1 MSIHGNQY
9 ILPLF
14 NTPSTIAPIKEN
26 DELALAFY
34 LLSKDLQPY
43 EKMVSFSRL
52 LWPFLCI
59 QGVIGTH
66 IILDGLNVFS
76 KEGKLTNPPR
86 QPLIGHLL
94 RNVENRTKI
103 EQLNKIIEVL
113 AYKDSGAEEI
123 GEGEE
128 SEYQKLQIKGLINP
142 EFLQS
147 LVKLINLLE
156 YKSVSDYMP
165 LDYGLSTD
173 EALNVAEKYRNIID
187 YMKGNAYRWNAQIEL
202 IEKEVEKWL
211 VDLNVQLKDIE
222 TRYTSQITKTSQA
235 IDSDQI
241 REKLALESDKIDQ
254 WKVNEK
260 KAVIESICVLFR
272 TAERELEEIIKK
284 NKFFTSAEVLKSKVF
299 DDLTESFEKH
309 FKFLIDEGNNFLDT
323 INSLTGKYMELKER
337 AYQIE
342 DEAKR
347 KLEKFSNELNLK
359 LKNRDQNL
367 STFAEKKNEE
377 ITQIENLKIVIESLF
392 SEIKRI
398 IQTKN
403 GTCLQEAK
411 DLIAWSL
418 SDNQAELFNRPIQW
432 VYMPLYCMFVENE
445 NTLEEKLKFLFPG
458 DINSDPLN
466 IYTEISESMKKLK
479 EIIIEKVEYDMAL
492 RSNFEF
498 SCETKN
504 LLSDKSFKK
513 KLQQGISI
521 LRGKAVL
528 NNQMETELRE
538 KLNILL

>member
-14 NTPSTIAPIKEN
+14 NTTSTIAPIKES

-34 LLSKDLQPY
+34 LLSKDMQSH
-43 EKMVSFSRL
+43 EKIISFSRL

-94 RNVENRTKI
+94 RNVENRTEI

-113 AYKDSGAEEI
+113 VYKDTGAEKI
-123 GEGEE
+123 GESEE
-128 SEYQKLQIKGLINP
+128 SEYQKLQINGLVNP

-147 LVKLINLLE
+147 LVKLINLVE
-156 YKSVSDYMP
+156 YKPVSDYMP

-173 EALNVAEKYRNIID
+173 EALSVAEKYRNIID
-187 YMKGNAYRWNAQIEL
+187 YMKGNAYRWNSQIEL

-211 VDLNVQLKDIE
+211 VNLNVQLKDIE
-222 TRYTSQITKTSQA
+222 TRYTSQISKTSQA

-241 REKLALESDKIDQ
+241 KEQLALESDKMDQ

-260 KAVIESICVLFR
+260 KTVIENICVLFK

-284 NKFFTSAEVLKSKVF
+284 NKFFTNAEVLKSKVF
-299 DDLTESFEKH
+299 DDLTESFEKQ
-309 FKFLIDEGNNFLDT
+309 FKLLIDEGNKFVEA
-323 INSLTGKYMELKER
+323 INSLTGKYMELKKR
-337 AYQIE
+337 AYQVE
-342 DEAKR
+342 DEEKI
-347 KLEKFSNELNLK
+347 KLEKFSNELKSK
-359 LKNRDQNL
+359 LKDRDQNL

-377 ITQIENLKIVIESLF
+377 ITQIENLKIVVERLY
-392 SEIKRI
+392 SEIKKV
-398 IQTKN
+398 IQIKN
-403 GTCLQEAK
+403 GTCLQEAR

-432 VYMPLYCMFVENE
+432 VYMPFYGMFVENE
-445 NTLEEKLKFLFPG
+445 KTMDEKVKFIFPG
-458 DINSDPLN
+458 DIKSDPLN
-466 IYTEISESMKKLK
+466 LYTEISESMKTLK
-479 EIIIEKVEYDMAL
+479 ETIIEKVEYDMAL

-504 LLSDKSFKK
+504 LLSDRSFKK
-513 KLQQGISI
+513 KIQQGISI

-538 KLNILL
+538 KLNKLS

>member
-34 LLSKDLQPY
+34 LLSKDLQPH
-43 EKMVSFSRL
+43 ERIISFSRL
-52 LWPFLCI
+52 LWPYLCI

-66 IILDGLNVFS
+66 IILDGLNVFF

-94 RNVENRTKI
+94 RNVENRTKV

-113 AYKDSGAEEI
+113 TYKDTGAEEI

-128 SEYQKLQIKGLINP
+128 SEFQKLKINGLINP

-147 LVKLINLLE
+147 LVKLINLVE
-156 YKSVSDYMP
+156 YKPVSEYMP

-187 YMKGNAYRWNAQIEL
+187 YMKGNAYRWNSQIEL

-211 VDLNVQLKDIE
+211 VNLNVQLKDID
-222 TRYTSQITKTSQA
+222 TRYTSQISKTSQA

-241 REKLALESDKIDQ
+241 REQVALESDKIDQ

-260 KAVIESICVLFR
+260 KTVIENICVLFK
-272 TAERELEEIIKK
+272 TAERELEEIIKR
-284 NKFFTSAEVLKSKVF
+284 NKFFTDTEVLKSKIF
-299 DDLTESFEKH
+299 EDLTESFENH
-309 FKFLIDEGNNFLDT
+309 FKFLIDEGNKFVDN
-323 INSLTGKYMELKER
+323 INSLTGKYIELKER
-337 AYQIE
+337 TYQVE
-342 DEAKR
+342 DEAKI
-347 KLEKFSNELNLK
+347 KLEKFSNELNSK
-359 LKNRDQNL
+359 LKDRDQNL
-367 STFAEKKNEE
+367 STFAVKKNEE
-377 ITQIENLKIVIESLF
+377 ITQIENLKIVVERLF
-392 SEIKRI
+392 SEIKNI
-398 IQTKN
+398 IQIKN

-418 SDNQAELFNRPIQW
+418 SDNQAELFSRPVQW
-432 VYMPLYCMFVENE
+432 VYMPLYAMFVENG
-445 NTLEEKLKFLFPG
+445 NTREEKVKFIFPG
-458 DINSDPLN
+458 DIKSDPLN
-466 IYTEISESMKKLK
+466 IYTEISESMKTLK
-479 EIIIEKVEYDMAL
+479 EIIIKRVELDMAL

-504 LLSDKSFKK
+504 LLSDRSFKK
-513 KLQQGISI
+513 KIQQGISI

-538 KLNILL
+538 KLNILS

>member
-43 EKMVSFSRL
+43 EKIISFSRL
-52 LWPFLCI
+52 LWPYLCI

-94 RNVENRTKI
+94 RNVENRTNI

-113 AYKDSGAEEI
+113 TYKDTGAEEI
-123 GEGEE
+123 GESEE
-128 SEYQKLQIKGLINP
+128 SEYQKLKINGLINP

-147 LVKLINLLE
+147 LVKLINLVE
-156 YKSVSDYMP
+156 YKPVSDYMP

-173 EALNVAEKYRNIID
+173 EALNVAEKYRDIID
-187 YMKGNAYRWNAQIEL
+187 YMKGNAYRWNSQIEL

-211 VDLNVQLKDIE
+211 VNLNVQLKDID
-222 TRYTSQITKTSQA
+222 TRYTSQISKTSQA

-241 REKLALESDKIDQ
+241 REQVALESDKVDQ

-260 KAVIESICVLFR
+260 KTVIENICVLFK
-272 TAERELEEIIKK
+272 TAERELEDIIKK
-284 NKFFTSAEVLKSKVF
+284 NKFFTGAEVLKSKVF
-299 DDLTESFEKH
+299 DDLTESFENH
-309 FKFLIDEGNNFLDT
+309 FKFLIDEGNKFLEN

-337 AYQIE
+337 AYQVE
-342 DEAKR
+342 DEAKI
-347 KLEKFSNELNLK
+347 KLEKFSNELNSK
-359 LKNRDQNL
+359 LKDRDQNL

-377 ITQIENLKIVIESLF
+377 ITQIENLKIVVERLF
-392 SEIKRI
+392 SEIKKI
-398 IQTKN
+398 IQIKN

-418 SDNQAELFNRPIQW
+418 SDNQAELFSRPIQW
-432 VYMPLYCMFVENE
+432 VYMPLYGMFVENE
-445 NTLEEKLKFLFPG
+445 NTKEEGVKFIFPG
-458 DINSDPLN
+458 DIKSDPLN
-466 IYTEISESMKKLK
+466 IYTELSESMKTLK
-479 EIIIEKVEYDMAL
+479 EIIIEKVEHDMAL

-513 KLQQGISI
+513 KIQQGISI
-521 LRGKAVL
+521 LRGKSVF

-538 KLNILL
+538 KLNKLS

>member
-34 LLSKDLQPY
+34 LLSKDLQPH
-43 EKMVSFSRL
+43 EKIISFSRL
-52 LWPFLCI
+52 LWPYLCI

-94 RNVENRTKI
+94 RNVENRTEI
-103 EQLNKIIEVL
+103 EQLNKIIEVFT
-113 AYKDSGAEEI
+113 YKDTGAEEI
-123 GEGEE
+123 GEGED
-128 SEYQKLQIKGLINP
+128 SEYQKLQINGLINP

-147 LVKLINLLE
+147 LVKLINLVE
-156 YKSVSDYMP
+156 YKPVSDYMP
-165 LDYGLSTD
+165 LDYGLST
-173 EALNVAEKYRNIID
+173 EVALNVAEKYRNIID
-187 YMKGNAYRWNAQIEL
+187 YMKGNAYRWNSQIEL

-211 VDLNVQLKDIE
+211 VNLNVQLKDID
-222 TRYTSQITKTSQA
+222 TRYTSQISKTSQA

-241 REKLALESDKIDQ
+241 REQVALESDKIDQ

-260 KAVIESICVLFR
+260 KTVIENICVLFK
-272 TAERELEEIIKK
+272 TGERELEEIIKK
-284 NKFFTSAEVLKSKVF
+284 NKFFTNAEVLKSKVF

-309 FKFLIDEGNNFLDT
+309 FKFLIDEGNKFVDT

-337 AYQIE
+337 AYQVE
-342 DEAKR
+342 DEEKK
-347 KLEKFSNELNLK
+347 KLEKFSNELNAK
-359 LKNRDQNL
+359 LKDRDLNL
-367 STFAEKKNEE
+367 SAFAEKKNEE
-377 ITQIENLKIVIESLF
+377 ITQIDNLKIVIESLF
-392 SEIKRI
+392 SEIKKI
-398 IQTKN
+398 IQIKN

-418 SDNQAELFNRPIQW
+418 SDNQAELFSRPIQW
-432 VYMPLYCMFVENE
+432 VYMPLYGMFVENE
-445 NTLEEKLKFLFPG
+445 NTMEEKVKFIFPG
-458 DINSDPLN
+458 DIKSDPIN
-466 IYTEISESMKKLK
+466 ICTEISESMKKLK
-479 EIIIEKVEYDMAL
+479 EIIVEKVENDMAL

-504 LLSDKSFKK
+504 LISDRSFKK
-513 KLQQGISI
+513 KIQQGISI
-521 LRGKAVL
+521 LRGKAVF

-538 KLNILL
+538 KLNKLS